1 MNRYIK
7 SVIDNETILKCINH
21 NIAASDAADI
31 QVHLNKL
38 ECSGKVM
45 KSQFDWNS
53 NCESHV
59 LNKLNAHRL
68 N

>member
-38 ECSGKVM
+38 ECCGKVHLF
-45 KSQFDWNS
+45 Q
-53 NCESHV
+53 
-59 LNKLNAHRL
+59 
-68 N
+68 